1 MQLDTSGHE
10 RFQSLVLSYY
20 QGAHGIIA
28 VYDITNMVYVMCMC
42 VCVLLITNSLI
53 QDSFKHTQ
61 QWLQKMDKYASP
73 SAAKL
78 LVGNKSE
85 LTDKRV
91 VDFATGKVSIVVL
104 YTYSNV
110 CIGILVM

>member
-1 MQLDTSGHE
+1 ME
-10 RFQSLVLSYY
+10 SLQYMTLPIWYAS
-20 QGAHGIIA
+20 
-28 VYDITNMVYVMCMC
+28 
-42 VCVLLITNSLI
+42 VCVLFILVYPM
-53 QDSFKHTQ
+53 QDSFEHTQ

-91 VDFATGKVSIVVL
+91 VDFATGKVSSI
-104 YTYSNV
+104 YNH
-110 CIGILVM
+110 I